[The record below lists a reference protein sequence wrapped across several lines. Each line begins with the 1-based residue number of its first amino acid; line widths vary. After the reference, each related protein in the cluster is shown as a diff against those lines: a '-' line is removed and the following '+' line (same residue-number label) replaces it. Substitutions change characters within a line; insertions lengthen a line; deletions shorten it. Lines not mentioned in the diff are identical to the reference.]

1 MDEVDAA
8 LRRQVAIASLV
19 PLFFVSGATG
29 LVYQTVW
36 SRDLHLVFGTSTF
49 AIATVLAAFMAGLAI
64 GAALMARRVD
74 RIARP
79 LAVYGALEI
88 AIGLFALAFPGL
100 VATIRPLYLSLGALG
115 PISYGAAQCGMVGA
129 LLLVPTAMMGATL
142 PLLARFATERLG
154 AAGEVIGRLY
164 AVNTTGAVFGT
175 ALAGFVLLPGFGLW
189 TTTCLA
195 AGANV
200 ALGLAALSVAWQTAD
215 IPLSITEDGPRAPR
229 SVVVRAASLSTMV
242 AGFAAMVY
250 EVAWYRVL
258 TLMLGGSVYA
268 FSTMLLA
275 FLIGIAAGGGIG
287 GRWGDHLRERG
298 GPDAVLRALAGVQ
311 VGVAAT
317 SILTMH
323 LYPQMPFWYVDLFDA
338 FDAEKAGTFVW
349 LVSLLLAG
357 VVMTPPALLMGVAF
371 PLSVRGAITDADQ
384 VGGAVGRI
392 YAWNTAGGVFGAA
405 LAGFVLL
412 PHLWVRD
419 TVLLAACC
427 NGLAAWLAWRGTQ
440 AVDVRARTA
449 VLAGAAATGVV
460 SLVFPPSWDPLLMT
474 AGMPVYV
481 SQFHNHTRQGLIDFA
496 VAPHDLLYYR
506 EGLSSVVTVGHLKD
520 NEKDNTWLANNGKV
534 DASTHFDLSTQI
546 MVGVLPFQYAKHVDD
561 VLVIGLASGITA
573 GAVSQVSDI
582 RRLQVAEL
590 EPAIVDATRLFSRWN
605 HAILDDP
612 RLELTLNDGRNHLLR
627 AAPGSFDVIVSEPSN
642 PWLTGVSNLFT
653 AEFFQMGKSRLKPGG
668 VWSQWLQLYAMD
680 DDDLKSLLA
689 TFSDSYKYVVVY
701 GAAENADLVLL
712 GSDEPMAPTVEAAS
726 RLWAWKGV
734 ADDLARVDIDE
745 PSDLLAHWTF
755 AHTEIDGMTEG
766 IERNTDDN
774 MRIEY
779 RAPLN
784 LHNDTQDKNIPL
796 LEEWTRIPY
805 DELPTADEMEALAYS
820 YDRVEDHDRSVA
832 AMIASALRTPVDDP
846 IRGVRMQTA
855 FGWFRD
861 VWTEGKPVKPSEEA
875 LIAEKFR
882 TGWVE
887 SVGKR
892 IGVVPR

>member
-1 MDEVDAA
+1 MDEADAP

-49 AIATVLAAFMAGLAI
+49 AIATVLSAFMAGLAI

-88 AIGLFALAFPGL
+88 GIGLFALAFPTL
-100 VATIRPLYLSLGALG
+100 VAATRPLYLALGDLG
-115 PISYGAAQCGMVGA
+115 PISFGAAQFGMVGA
-129 LLLVPTAMMGATL
+129 LLLIPTAMMGATL

-175 ALAGFVLLPGFGLW
+175 AVAGFLLLPGFGLW

-195 AGANV
+195 AAANV
-200 ALGLAALSVAWQTAD
+200 LLGLVALSVAWQTDD
-215 IPLSITEDGPRAPR
+215 IPLSIAADGERAPMGAA
-229 SVVVRAASLSTMV
+229 VRAASLSTMV

-275 FLIGIAAGGGIG
+275 FLVGIAVGGGIG
-287 GRWGDHLRERG
+287 GRLGDRLRERG
-298 GPDAVLRALAGVQ
+298 GTDAVLRALAAVQ
-311 VGVAAT
+311 IGVAAT

-323 LYPQMPFWYVDLFDA
+323 LYPQMPFWYVSLFDA
-338 FDAEKAGTFVW
+338 FDGEKAGTVVW

-371 PLSVRGAITDADQ
+371 PLAVRGALTTADQ

-412 PHLWVRD
+412 PQLWVRD
-419 TVLLAACC
+419 TVLLAAAC
-427 NGLAAWLAWRGTQ
+427 NGLAAWLAWRGTV
-440 AVDVRARTA
+440 AVDVRARTRLFAGVALTAA
-449 VLAGAAATGVV
+449 VSV
-460 SLVFPPSWDPLLMT
+460 VFPPSWDPLLMT

-481 SQFHNHTRQGLIDFA
+481 SQFRNHTRQGLIDFA

-534 DASTHFDLSTQI
+534 DASTHFDLTTQI
-546 MVGVLPFQYAKHVDD
+546 LVGVLPFQYAKQVDD

-582 RRLQVAEL
+582 KRLQVAEL
-590 EPAIVDATRLFSRWN
+590 EPAIVDAARLFARWN
-605 HAILDDP
+605 HDVLDDP
-612 RLELTLNDGRNHLLR
+612 RLRLSLNDGRNHLLR
-627 AAPGSFDVIVSEPSN
+627 AAPASFDVIVSEPSN

-653 AEFFQMGKSRLKPGG
+653 AEFFAMGKTRLKPGG

-680 DDDLKSLLA
+680 DDDLKSLFA
-689 TFSDSYKYVVVY
+689 TFSDTYRYVLVY

-712 GSDEPMAPTVEAAS
+712 GSDEPLSPTLAAAG
-726 RLWAWKGV
+726 RLWTWGGV
-734 ADDLARVDIDE
+734 ADDLARIDIDE
-745 PSDLLAHWTF
+745 PSDLLAHWAF
-755 AHTEIDGMTEG
+755 SRNEIEGMTVG
-766 IERNTDDN
+766 AARNTDDN
-774 MRIEY
+774 MRVEY

-784 LHNDTQDKNIPL
+784 LHVDTQDKNIPL

-820 YDRVEDHDRSVA
+820 YDRLEDHDRSVA
-832 AMIASALRTPVDDP
+832 AMVAASLRTAPTDP
-846 IRGVRMQTA
+846 IAAVRMQTA
-855 FGWFRD
+855 FEWFRA
-861 VWTEGKPVKPSEEA
+861 VWTEGKQVTAAEDS
-875 LIAEKFR
+875 LIEQKFR

-887 SVGKR
+887 SVGAR
-892 IGVVPR
+892 IQRR

>member
-36 SRDLHLVFGTSTF
+36 SRNLHLVFGTSTF

-74 RIARP
+74 HIARP
-79 LAVYGALEI
+79 LAVYGVLEI
-88 AIGLFALAFPGL
+88 GIGLFALVFPWL
-100 VATIRPLYLSLGALG
+100 VDAIRPIYLSLGGLG
-115 PISYGAAQCGMVGA
+115 PVSYGAAQCLLVGG
-129 LLLVPTAMMGATL
+129 LLLFPTAMMGATL

-175 ALAGFVLLPGFGLW
+175 AVAGFVLLPGFGLW

-200 ALGLAALSVAWQTAD
+200 LLGLAALSVAWQTAD
-215 IPLSITEDGPRAPR
+215 IPLSIVPDSERAP
-229 SVVVRAASLSTMV
+229 VTGAERAAALSTMF

-250 EVAWYRVL
+250 EVAWFRVL

-275 FLIGIAAGGGIG
+275 FLVGIAVGGGVG
-287 GRWGDHLRERG
+287 GRWGDRLRERG
-298 GPDAVLRALAGVQ
+298 GTDAVLRTLALVQ

-323 LYPQMPFWYVDLFDA
+323 LYPQLPFWYVGLFDA
-338 FDAEKAGTFVW
+338 FDAEEAGTFVW

-357 VVMTPPALLMGVAF
+357 VVMTPPALLMGIAF
-371 PLSVRGAITDADQ
+371 PLSVRGALTDADQ

-412 PHLWVRD
+412 PQLWVRD
-419 TVLLAACC
+419 TVLLAAAC
-427 NGLAAWLAWRGTQ
+427 NGLAAWLAWRGTV
-440 AVDVRARTA
+440 AVAPAARRVVWGG
-449 VLAGAAATGVV
+449 VLATVGV
-460 SLVFPPSWDPLLMT
+460 SILFPPSWDPLLMT

-481 SQFHNHTRQGLIDFA
+481 SQFRNHTREGLLEFA

-546 MVGVLPFQYAKHVDD
+546 LVGVLPFQYARAVDD

-582 RRLQVAEL
+582 QHLEVAEL
-590 EPAIVDATRLFSRWN
+590 EPAIVDATRLFARWN
-605 HAILDDP
+605 HDVLDDP
-612 RLELTLNDGRNHLLR
+612 RLKLTLNDGRNHLLR
-627 AAPGSFDVIVSEPSN
+627 AAPASYDVIVSEPSN

-653 AEFFQMGKSRLKPGG
+653 AEFFAMGKTRLKPGG

-680 DDDLKSLLA
+680 DDDLKSLFA
-689 TFSDSYKYVVVY
+689 TFAQTYTYVQVY

-712 GSDEPMAPTVEAAS
+712 GSDSPLVVDVAAAQ
-726 RLWAWKGV
+726 RLWTWKGV
-734 ADDLARVDIDE
+734 AGDLALIDIDE
-745 PSDLLAHWTF
+745 PTDLLAHWTF
-755 AHTEIDGMTEG
+755 SGVEIASMTRG
-766 IERNTDDN
+766 AVLNTDDN

-784 LHNDTQDKNIPL
+784 LHVDTQDKNIPL
-796 LEEWTRIPY
+796 LAAWTQIPY
-805 DELPTADEMEALAYS
+805 DQLPTADEMEALAYS
-820 YDRVEDHDRSVA
+820 YDRLEDHDRSVA
-832 AMIASALRTPVDDP
+832 AMIAASLRTTPGDP
-846 IRGVRMQTA
+846 IAQVRLRTA
-855 FGWFRD
+855 FDWFRV
-861 VWTEGKPVKPSEEA
+861 VWTEGKEVPADEER
-875 LIAEKFR
+875 LIEEKFAS
-882 TGWVE
+882 GWVD

-892 IGVVPR
+892 IGAGR